1 MRPTIDPIATG
12 ANIRRLRAE
21 HGITVAQIQ
30 AFLELET
37 PRAIFKWQSGATLP
51 NVENLLGL
59 SIILGVS
66 MNDIVKTA

>member
-21 HGITVAQIQ
+21 RGITVDQIQ

-51 NVENLLGL
+51 SVENLLGL
-59 SIILGVS
+59 SILFGVS
-66 MNDIVKTA
+66 INDILRTA